1 ELPAVVECLDRA
13 LHVAVIDRVTGHE
26 PADLDDADGGISAAS
41 HHGDGVGHGRLGVQ
55 RRARRAPDLCG
66 AQARGGGGEAQQEWE
81 GEPADH
87 AFEPESARKPRRS
100 LSGAT
105 STSISSP
112 FAKSS
117 TRIFSDS
124 GSSTYF

>member
-1 ELPAVVECLDRA
+1 LPAVVECLDRA

-26 PADLDDADGGISAAS
+26 PADLDDADGGIPAAS
-41 HHGDGVGHGRLGVQ
+41 DHGDGVGHGRLGVQ
-55 RRARRAPDLCG
+55 RRTRSPDLCG
-66 AQARGGGGEAQQEWE
+66 AQARGGGGEAQQGWE
-81 GEPADH
+81 GEPAAP

-112 FAKSS
+112 FAKSP